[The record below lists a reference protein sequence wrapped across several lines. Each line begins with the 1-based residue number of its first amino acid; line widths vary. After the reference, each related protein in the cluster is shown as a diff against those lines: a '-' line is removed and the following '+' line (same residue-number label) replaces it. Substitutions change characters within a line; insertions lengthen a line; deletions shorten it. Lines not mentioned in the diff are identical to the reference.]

1 MVQRGRADTST
12 FRTAPR
18 TRSCIAEGRSLRFGC
33 TRHTNPAL
41 IAGTTPMTSR
51 YETSAPPATPI
62 APVVPVLA
70 PASGAFALR
79 DGLLLALL
87 AFMWGNSFLFIKL
100 ALAAVPPAWVVGT
113 RLAVGALLLA
123 AFLLVRRES
132 IRGALAI
139 WPSIAFVGLV
149 GAALPWLAQ
158 AWASKFLDSG
168 LVAVLNSSTPVV
180 TLTLAV
186 LVGQE
191 RLYRNRVLG
200 LGLAI
205 AGTLIVIGGEVGAG
219 RSALALVVAVLAT
232 TGYAVGA
239 VVARARIAGR
249 ATPLSSSAVQLGCS
263 ALVIAPVAWLTN
275 GPFPVRALDPVVAG
289 SLLALGVFGTGLGF
303 LIYFTLIERV
313 GATSASMVTYL
324 VPVVGLV
331 AGALV
336 RGERFGDN
344 VLLGAAV
351 LVAGVWLAQ
360 RRPHPPVFR

>member
-1 MVQRGRADTST
+1 MLSGRRADNRPWCLLFAARGLTNLPLLVPDDRGMT
-12 FRTAPR
+12 
-18 TRSCIAEGRSLRFGC
+18 TRSQPTHPPGAL
-33 TRHTNPAL
+33 PAL
-41 IAGTTPMTSR
+41 GQ
-51 YETSAPPATPI
+51 
-62 APVVPVLA
+62 
-70 PASGAFALR
+70 ASGAFSLR
-79 DGLLLALL
+79 DGWLLLVL

-100 ALAAVPPAWVVGT
+100 ALAAVPPVWIVAT
-113 RLAVGALLLA
+113 RLVVGALLLGA
-123 AFLLVRRES
+123 VIAVRREAV
-132 IRGALAI
+132 RGALAA
-139 WPSIAFVGLV
+139 WPAIAFVGLV
-149 GAALPWLAQ
+149 GAALPWIGQ

-191 RLYRNRVLG
+191 RLFRNRVLG

-205 AGTLIVIGGEVGAG
+205 AGTVIVVGGEIGAG
-219 RSALALVVAVLAT
+219 RSALALIVAVLAT

-249 ATPLSSSAVQLGCS
+249 VTPLWSSAIQLGS
-263 ALVIAPVAWLTN
+263 AALVISALAFATA
-275 GPFPVRALDPVVAG
+275 GPFPVHALNPVVAG

-331 AGALV
+331 SGALV
-336 RGERFGDN
+336 RGERFGSN
-344 VLLGAAV
+344 VLLGATV
-351 LVAGVWLAQ
+351 LIGGVWLAQ
-360 RRPHPPVFR
+360 RRPRPAEVR